1 MKITKI
7 FVSTRFFGT
16 ASPNS
21 FLGAEEYAKIA
32 KMTFHIARDDG
43 QSSFPSECLMTL
55 ESRWLRAETARPA
68 SPASPAISPACFRIW
83 PKWRRSRIAM
93 TEKRRGRS
101 SERGIY
107 PTTKTSSSTMHGT
120 SWLHVRVTF
129 DRARVRLNLK
139 EAAE

>member
-1 MKITKI
+1 MKITI
-7 FVSTRFFGT
+7 FVSTRFFGI

-21 FLGAEEYAKIA
+21 SLGAEEYAKIA
-32 KMTFHIARDDG
+32 KMTFHVRSRWTIILSSGMSDDV
-43 QSSFPSECLMTL
+43 

-68 SPASPAISPACFRIW
+68 SPAISPACFQIW

-93 TEKRRGRS
+93 TEKRGGRS

-107 PTTKTSSSTMHGT
+107 PTTETSSSTMHGT
-120 SWLHVRVTF
+120 SWLHVHVTF